1 MGSAVALIKI
11 CHVRRFECLSKE
23 GINFARWSGVG
34 LKNGGG
40 GCDWF
45 LLFFVVVALGS
56 HPCSILSK
64 ELHMRSEV
72 WRVAEPFIR
81 CRWF

>member
-1 MGSAVALIKI
+1 MSGDLNVCRKRVLILLAGVAWAL
-11 CHVRRFECLSKE
+11 RT
-23 GINFARWSGVG
+23 
-34 LKNGGG
+34 GG